1 MLFEMSERDYSIMAE
16 HKNSDMW
23 IQGYTDARET
33 PVITD
38 WRSDDINKLK
48 GEDLEEYLK
57 GYEAGM
63 VELTRLV
70 MLCGKRAN
78 YDKWQPTRRKI
89 KRRKQ

>member
-38 WRSDDINKLK
+38 WKSDDINKLK

-57 GYEAGM
+57 AYEAGM

>member
-38 WRSDDINKLK
+38 WKSDDINKLK
-48 GEDLEEYLK
+48 GEDLES
-57 GYEAGM
+57 
-63 VELTRLV
+63 T
-70 MLCGKRAN
+70 
-78 YDKWQPTRRKI
+78 
-89 KRRKQ
+89 